1 MTKSTYS
8 ALSVV
13 APSIFVVQ
21 LVNGTQFLNATEVAI
36 L

>member
-8 ALSVV
+8 ASSVV
-13 APSIFVVQ
+13 APSIFMIQ
-21 LVNGTQFLNATEVAI
+21 LVNGAQFLNATEVAI